1 MMLFAWIIILGI
13 LQSAGSLNINFLGL
27 LAIFAGFKK
36 GPLWG
41 LFTGIFIGI
50 LSEILSSS
58 AFGLNLVL
66 YSGVGLLSG
75 IVKQKV
81 YYKEGAAME
90 FLFSFFGILFFYL
103 AYFVFTRTFQ
113 PSVLF
118 TIIFSAAVSPLLFKV
133 IDTTPTL

>member
-1 MMLFAWIIILGI
+1 MMLFVWIIILGF
-13 LQSAGSLNINFLGL
+13 LQSAGSLNVNFLGL

-41 LFTGIFIGI
+41 LFTGIVIGI

-58 AFGLNLVL
+58 AFGLNLAL

-81 YYKEGAAME
+81 YYKEGATME

-103 AYFVFTRTFQ
+103 AYFTFTRTFHAD
-113 PSVLF
+113 VLF
-118 TIIFSAAVSPLLFKV
+118 TIIFSAVVSPLLFRIIEV
-133 IDTTPTL
+133 R

>member
-1 MMLFAWIIILGI
+1 MMLFAWIIILGF
-13 LQSAGSLNINFLGL
+13 LQSASSLNINFLGL

-58 AFGLNLVL
+58 AFGLNLAL
-66 YSGVGLLSG
+66 YSGIGLLSG

-103 AYFVFTRTFQ
+103 AYFAFTKTVQTGVF
-113 PSVLF
+113 F
-118 TIIFSAAVSPLLFKV
+118 TIVFSSLISPLLFRIIK
-133 IDTTPTL
+133 